1 MILTQSLGKRFGD
14 FQAVNDV
21 NIKVEAGEVLALL
34 GPNGAG
40 KTTTVRMLTSLLV
53 PSSGWARVADYDT
66 VRQASQVRLNVGVLT
81 ENHGLYNRMPAEEY
95 LDFFG
100 QIYYQGAEVRKQRLR
115 QLLEDFGLLQHL
127 RQPIGEFSKG

>member
-1 MILTQSLGKRFGD
+1 MILTENLGKRFGE
-14 FQAVNDV
+14 FQAVEDV
-21 NIKVEAGEVLALL
+21 NLRVDAGEVLALL

-53 PSSGWARVADYDT
+53 PSRGWARVADFDT
-66 VRQASQVRLNVGVLT
+66 VRQASQVRARVGVLT

-100 QIYYQGAEVRKQRLR
+100 QIYSQSAAARKQRIAPAV
-115 QLLEDFGLLQHL
+115 G
-127 RQPIGEFSKG
+127 

>member
-21 NIKVEAGEVLALL
+21 NIKVDAGELLALL

-66 VRQASQVRLNVGVLT
+66 VRQANLVRASVGVLT

-100 QIYYQGAEVRKQRLR
+100 QIYSQSVSIRKER
-115 QLLEDFGLLQHL
+115 
-127 RQPIGEFSKG
+127 